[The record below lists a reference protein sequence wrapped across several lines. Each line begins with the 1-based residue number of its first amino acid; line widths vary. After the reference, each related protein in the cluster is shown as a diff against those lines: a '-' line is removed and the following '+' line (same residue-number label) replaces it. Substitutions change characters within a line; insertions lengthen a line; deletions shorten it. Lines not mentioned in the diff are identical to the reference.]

1 MRLLA
6 GSLVTVSFPFTDLS
20 AVKRRPALVLV
31 VHREDLVLCGVT
43 SKLSR
48 GADAI
53 PLEDRGMVEGRLP
66 KPSEIRPLKLFT
78 IHRALIRSVVG
89 RVSPRTLDETV
100 RLLVAALR
108 SGKAPGASAKGVGRT
123 RRGASD

>member
-31 VHREDLVLCGVT
+31 VHREEVVLCGVT

-48 GADAI
+48 GADAV

-66 KPSEIRPLKLFT
+66 KPSEIWPLKLFT
-78 IHRALIRSVVG
+78 IHRALIHSVVG
-89 RVSPRTLDETV
+89 RVSEKTLDETV
-100 RLLVAALR
+100 RLLVSALR
-108 SGKAPGASAKGVGRT
+108 SGKA
-123 RRGASD
+123 RRAARRA